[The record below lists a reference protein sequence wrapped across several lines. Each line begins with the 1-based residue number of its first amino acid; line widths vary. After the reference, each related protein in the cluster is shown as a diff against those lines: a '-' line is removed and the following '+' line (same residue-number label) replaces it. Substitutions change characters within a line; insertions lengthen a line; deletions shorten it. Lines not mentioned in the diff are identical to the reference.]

1 MRSENGLL
9 ELLIKQIRTVSVES
23 RNGKQIAV
31 IKDEWEVN
39 RDSQGGQHFLIVW
52 VGRTRER

>member
-1 MRSENGLL
+1 MEN
-9 ELLIKQIRTVSVES
+9 
-23 RNGKQIAV
+23 IAV

>member
-23 RNGKQIAV
+23 RNGKHCSD
-31 IKDEWEVN
+31 K
-39 RDSQGGQHFLIVW
+39 G
-52 VGRTRER
+52 